1 MARVLVVEDDPDNRL
16 LLELR
21 LQRMGH
27 DVQSVATAGEALALI
42 GMHGVPDLALLDIV
56 MEGID
61 GLDLLTILRRM
72 PITVR
77 MPAIML
83 TARQMAGDQETAQ
96 ELNAAYLLK
105 PVVTADLN
113 RVVDRALALAR

>member
-1 MARVLVVEDDPDNRL
+1 MAQVLVVEDDPDNRL

-27 DVQSVATAGEALALI
+27 DVRSAANAGEALALI

-56 MEGID
+56 MEGLD
-61 GLDLLTILRRM
+61 GLDLLTILRRL
-72 PITVR
+72 PTTVR

-83 TARQMAGDQETAQ
+83 TARQMVGDQQAAED
-96 ELNAAYLLK
+96 LNAAYLLK
-105 PVVTADLN
+105 PVVAADLT
-113 RVVDRALALAR
+113 RVVDLALTGV

>member
-1 MARVLVVEDDPDNRL
+1 MAKVLVVEDDPDNRL

-27 DVQSVATAGEALALI
+27 DVLSATCAGEALALI
-42 GMHGVPDLALLDIV
+42 GLHGVPDLAVLDIV

-61 GLDLLTILRRM
+61 GLDLLMILRRL
-72 PITVR
+72 PTSVS

-83 TARQMAGDQETAQ
+83 TARQMLGDEQVAAD
-96 ELNAAYLLK
+96 LNAAFMLK
-105 PVVTADLN
+105 PIVAADLT
-113 RVVDRALALAR
+113 RAVDAALAA

>member
-27 DVQSVATAGEALALI
+27 DVRSAANAGEALALI

-72 PITVR
+72 PTTVR

-83 TARQMAGDQETAQ
+83 TARQMVGDEQAAQ
-96 ELNAAYLLK
+96 DLNAAYLLK
-105 PVVTADLN
+105 PVVAADLT
-113 RVVDRALALAR
+113 RVVDLALTGV